1 MLLRQLEYL
10 VTLARERHFGRA
22 ATACHVTQPTLSAA
36 IRDLES
42 ELGVL
47 IVERGQRFRGLTP
60 EGERIVEWAHRIL
73 ADRDALHQEVA
84 LLKEGLSGHLVI
96 GVIPTALAALGLLT
110 TPFRH
115 SHPRV
120 QIKILSM
127 SSIEIQ
133 RGLDNFDIDAAL
145 TYLDNEPLLRVRS
158 RALYHERYYLV
169 TGDPDLFA
177 GRESVGW
184 AEAAQIPLC
193 LLTPDMQNRRIV
205 DHAFHE
211 AGATPIPV
219 VESNSILGLYTHVR
233 SGLAAVLSQAS
244 LHLLGQPQW
253 LRALPLGEASPA
265 HVIGLVYPEREPLQP
280 AARALVEVAQGLDL
294 EAIMTSPDGHRP

>member
-22 ATACHVTQPTLSAA
+22 AAVCHVTQPTLSAA
-36 IRDLES
+36 IRELES

-84 LLKEGLSGHLVI
+84 LLKEGLSGHLSI

-110 TPFRH
+110 TPFRNTY
-115 SHPRV
+115 PRV
-120 QIKILSM
+120 QIKVLSM

-158 RALYHERYYLV
+158 VALYHERYYLV
-169 TGDPDLFA
+169 TGDPKLFE
-177 GRESVGW
+177 GYRNVSW
-184 AEAAQIPLC
+184 AEAAKAPLC

-205 DHAFHE
+205 DHAFQD
-211 AGATPIPV
+211 AGAMPIPV
-219 VESNSILGLYTHVR
+219 VESDSILGLYTHVR

-244 LHLLGQPQW
+244 LHLLGQPHW
-253 LRALPLGEASPA
+253 LRALPLTDPKPER
-265 HVIGLVYPEREPLQP
+265 VIGLVYPEREPQQP
-280 AARALVEVAQGLDL
+280 AARALVEIAQTLDIEETL
-294 EAIMTSPDGHRP
+294 SPLAANH